1 MNLSIPVNQ
10 YRRLLGDYLRPQ
22 RVRVGLLA
30 ALLLGGIGLQLLN
43 PQVLRV
49 FIDTAQAGGAQETL
63 LGAALLFIGVGLAQR
78 ALALATTYVSENVA
92 WTATNR
98 LRSDLTLHVLRL
110 DMPFHKTHTPGEL
123 IERIDGDINALTNF
137 FSQFVIRIL
146 SNVLLL
152 LGVLLLLFAEDWRAG
167 AALVVYV
174 VIALAVL
181 VALQNFGVRAWA
193 AEREAS
199 AAQFGYI
206 EERIG
211 GTEDIRAS
219 GAEPYVLHR
228 LYGLMRDFA
237 RKSVRAY
244 LVAHLNHTS
253 TQALIVL
260 GNGLGL
266 ALGAYLYTTGAV
278 TVGAAFLIV
287 YYIGMLAVPLDAIRS
302 QVEDLQ
308 RATASIGR
316 VSTLLRTSSRLAETG
331 TGTLPAGPLAVTFEN
346 VAFQYNDNDA
356 YPSGNGKVAA
366 ANETTDHQPSTPDPP
381 SVLTDVS
388 FRLQPGRVLGLLGR
402 TGSGKTTLTRLLFRL
417 YDPTAGSIRLD
428 GADLRTVAFEE
439 LRGRVGMVTQDVQ
452 LFQASIRDNVAFF
465 NRRITDARIEHALR
479 ELGLWEWVQARGGL
493 DAPLGAGGAGL
504 SAGEAQLLAFTRVL
518 LKDPGLVIL
527 DEASSRLDPATER
540 LLERAIDRLLQN
552 RTGII
557 IAHRLRTVGRADD
570 IMILDGGRVAEYG
583 PRETL
588 ARDPAARFYRLL
600 QTGMEEA
607 LV

>member
-22 RVRVGLLA
+22 RARVGLLA
-30 ALLLGGIGLQLLN
+30 ALLLGGIGLQLLS
-43 PQVLRV
+43 PQALRV
-49 FIDTAQAGGAQETL
+49 FIDTAQAGGSQNML
-63 LGAALLFIGVGLAQR
+63 LGAAALFIVVGLAGR
-78 ALALATTYVSENVA
+78 ALGLATTYVSENVA

-123 IERIDGDINALTNF
+123 IERIDGDVTALANF

-146 SNVLLL
+146 SNMLLL

-174 VIALAVL
+174 VITLAVL
-181 VALQNFGVRAWA
+181 VALQNLGVRAWS

-228 LYGLMRDFA
+228 LYGLMRDFGH
-237 RKSVRAY
+237 KSRRANM
-244 LVAHLNHTS
+244 VGHLNYTS
-253 TQALIVL
+253 TQALLVL
-260 GNGLGL
+260 GTGLGL
-266 ALGAYLYTTGAV
+266 GLGAYLYTTGAV
-278 TVGAAFLIV
+278 TIGAAFLIV
-287 YYIGMLAVPLDAIRS
+287 YYIGMLAEPLDAIRS

-308 RATASIGR
+308 RARASIGR
-316 VSTLLRTSSRLAETG
+316 VSTLLRTSSRLAETAG
-331 TGTLPAGPLAVTFEN
+331 AALPPGPLAVTFEH
-346 VAFQYNDNDA
+346 VSFHYNDEDRPN
-356 YPSGNGKVAA
+356 PNEAA
-366 ANETTDHQPSTPDPP
+366 AGDPENTNPQPPTPNPA
-381 SVLTDVS
+381 VLHEVT
-388 FRLQPGRVLGLLGR
+388 FRLAPGRVLGLLGR

-417 YDPTAGSIRLD
+417 YDPAAGSIRLD
-428 GADLRTVAFEE
+428 GADLRHVAFEE

-465 NRRITDARIEHALR
+465 NPRVTAARIEQALR
-479 ELGLWEWVQARGGL
+479 ELGLWEWAQARGGL

-540 LLERAIDRLLQN
+540 LLERAIDRLLRN

-570 IMILDGGRVAEYG
+570 IMILDGGRVAEVG

-588 ARDPAARFYRLL
+588 ARDPDSRFYRLL

-607 LV
+607 LA